1 MESVKP
7 LSARHESLQS
17 KKQDNLTKPSLWKLF
32 EVCLKIGLLSFGG
45 PAAQISLMHK
55 AFVDEHKWLSEQQFL
70 NALGFCML
78 LPGPEAM
85 QLATYAG
92 WRVKGVIGGLIAG
105 LLFVI
110 PGALVILLFA
120 ALYVLYQGETVNGI
134 ELVSAL
140 FLGIKAAVVIIVF
153 EALRK
158 VANKALKQRSHWVM
172 AGLSFIAIYFFAI
185 PFPLIILAA
194 AVYGF
199 FAVRLGAI
207 KSEPI
212 QNDLQNPEGSK
223 KQSLKKTLA
232 IACIGCCLWL
242 VPILVLMHFSSL
254 PILTEIASFFAKLA
268 VVTFGGAYAVLVYMT
283 QDVVTQFGWL
293 NAGEMMDALGLAET
307 TPGPLIL
314 VTEFVGFIAA
324 FREGGL
330 AVGIIGA
337 LVTLWVTFVP
347 CFIWI
352 FVGAPYIEWMH
363 SQQRL
368 SAALS
373 SITAA
378 VVGVILNLSI
388 WFSLH
393 VLFADVNAQTWPLS
407 EMFGLNFTWWQPQ
420 LNSFDWRVLVLISLS
435 AGLYFYK
442 RWGVFSLLASSSFV
456 GWGLVVLTT

>member
-1 MESVKP
+1 M
-7 LSARHESLQS
+7 ASLKDTSNKIAQ
-17 KKQDNLTKPSLWKLF
+17 NKPSIVRLF
-32 EVCLKIGLLSFGG
+32 IVCLKIGLLSFGG
-45 PAAQISLMHK
+45 PAAQIALMHK
-55 AFVDEHKWLSEQQFL
+55 AFVEEQHWLSEKQYL

-92 WRVKGVIGGLIAG
+92 WKARGIAGGLIAG

-110 PGALVILLFA
+110 PGALIILLFA
-120 ALYVLYQGETVNGI
+120 TVYVLYEDQTFNGI
-134 ELVSAL
+134 ALIDTL
-140 FLGIKAAVVIIVF
+140 FLGVKAAVIIIVF
-153 EALRK
+153 QALIK
-158 VANKALKQRSHWVM
+158 VSKKALQHQQHWII
-172 AGLSFIAIYFFAI
+172 AACSFIAIFFLSI
-185 PFPLIILAA
+185 PFPFIILAA
-194 AVYGF
+194 ASYGF
-199 FAVRLGAI
+199 ITA
-207 KSEPI
+207 KSNTTDSEQSI
-212 QNDLQNPEGSK
+212 NQHSNLQSY
-223 KQSLKKTLA
+223 KQTLL
-232 IACIGCCLWL
+232 IILLGCCLWIL
-242 VPILVLMHFSSL
+242 PIIGIAQLSDAPILSELAL
-254 PILTEIASFFAKLA
+254 FFAKLA

-293 NAGEMMDALGLAET
+293 SAGEMMDALGLAET

-330 AVGIIGA
+330 SAGILGA

-347 CFIWI
+347 CFIWV

-393 VLFADVNAQTWPLS
+393 VLFVDVSAQIWPLN

-435 AGLYFYK
+435 AGLGFYK
-442 RWGVFSLLASSSFV
+442 RWGVFALLATSSIV
-456 GWGLVVLTT
+456 GWGLVALTT